1 MIAGSVELLENFRQM
16 SVACACRNDFAGSK
30 ERVLDVDIGNIGGEH
45 FISLRRILT
54 ALDKVRKVERAGE
67 VLSCKLLHQVEAAGC
82 VVAVNTFFIFMQQGD
97 IVMRSLCN
105 HRLRPEKH
113 LGAAVCRSIVFRDIE
128 AEHTDIG
135 RFEDVCH
142 LFRMGKLLQVRIEII
157 VNSDFADRRADG
169 GNADICLIELFL
181 LPLLQNSS

>member
-1 MIAGSVELLENFRQM
+1 M
-16 SVACACRNDFAGSK
+16 
-30 ERVLDVDIGNIGGEH
+30 
-45 FISLRRILT
+45 
-54 ALDKVRKVERAGE
+54 
-67 VLSCKLLHQVEAAGC
+67 LSCKLLHQVEAAGR

-105 HRLRPEKH
+105 HRLHPEKH

-181 LPLLQNSS
+181 YLFCKIHRKIGYIYAVRAAQLDVGNAEPGKHFDLAV